1 MRLSRP
7 YKLQIEDASRLAC
20 VAEFQRPLW
29 KWIALATAGFAAALV
44 AAAALIVLTP
54 LRELL
59 PGYMEEAQRATTI
72 EYLMRLDSLQEAYNR
87 NQAFLDNLA
96 HVLDTRRKPTD
107 STRLVVNPDRATTA
121 ALLPTSESEQKFM
134 SMMEEREKYN
144 ISVLA
149 PLAAEGMI
157 FQMPVAPASVLGRPS
172 EAKDL
177 RLRAAAGATVGAVA
191 DGTVIDT
198 HYSTTDRGFVVI
210 VQHPK
215 GFASRCAGMGSLMVH
230 TGERVEAGQALGLTR
245 RAGTAG
251 PTIISLRMWR
261 NGDAL
266 TPWQFISKGGISR
279 GAEQTNIK
287 ADKQ

>member
-7 YKLQIEDASRLAC
+7 YKIQIEDASRLTC
-20 VAEFQRPLW
+20 VAQFQRPLW
-29 KWIALATAGFAAALV
+29 KWMV
-44 AAAALIVLTP
+44 AAAVGVIAALFLAGLLIVATP

-59 PGYMEEAQRATTI
+59 PGYMEEAQRSTTI
-72 EYLMRLDSLQEAYNR
+72 EYLMRLDSLQEAYTR
-87 NQAFLDNLA
+87 NQNFLDNLST
-96 HVLDTRRKPTD
+96 VLDTRRRPTD

-157 FQMPVAPASVLGRPS
+157 FQMPVAPAVPVGRAAES
-172 EAKDL
+172 TEL
-177 RLRAAAGATVGAVA
+177 RLRAAAGATVAAAA
-191 DGTVIDT
+191 DGTVLDT
-198 HYSTTDRGFVVI
+198 HYSAADRGFAVI

-215 GFASRCAGMGSLMVH
+215 GFTSRCAGIGALMVH
-230 TGERVEAGQALGLTR
+230 PGERVEAGQALGLAR
-245 RAGTAG
+245 RSGQSG
-251 PTIISLRMWR
+251 PTVISLRLWR

-266 TPWQFISKGGISR
+266 IPWQFLSKGSVSR
-279 GAEQTNIK
+279 RAEETNTK
-287 ADKQ
+287 TN